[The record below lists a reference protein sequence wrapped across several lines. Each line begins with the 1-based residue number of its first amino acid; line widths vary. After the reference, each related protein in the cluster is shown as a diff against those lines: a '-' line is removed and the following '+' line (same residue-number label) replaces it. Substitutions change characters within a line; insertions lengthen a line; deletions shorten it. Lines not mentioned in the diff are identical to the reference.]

1 MLIVCQDIAT
11 ESINGTPH
19 PRVAVKQLLPTGLKK
34 EDAQDFVKAEH
45 EMLNLLRDF
54 ESPHLIKAISFY
66 KTPGNTENLHYVFP
80 WAEQGSLRKFWA
92 EKTASIRGDNDVI
105 WVFSQLLGLADAIQA
120 LHKENYRHGDLK
132 PENILCF
139 KVPGSRVEDLTSCVL
154 VISDVGLSRIY
165 DRLTQ
170 LRTQTKMAGGETK
183 AYAAPETTIFPKR
196 PTSRRYDIWS
206 LGCLYLEFIIW
217 VLYGFAELDRFR
229 KDLKEFGGESGE
241 RFYTIS
247 DTKQLQVDGSTQFVA
262 EVNQVV
268 KAWIE
273 HIKMDSRCAG
283 TGAGTAF
290 GYLIVLVEEQLLV
303 VNANPTPILG
313 PNKPV
318 DGSQAIAASR
328 KGADI
333 IPGVIIQPASTIG
346 FNVEN
351 PKTEISQTA
360 KLKQSEENERATAS
374 EVYKELNMIVRKGK
388 NGSIE
393 WLHHGNGLD
402 KVSCKG
408 PESMT
413 YLTSSLSRAS
423 LDKSDDYVSRAND
436 NRP

>member
-1 MLIVCQDIAT
+1 MIICQDIAN
-11 ESINGTPH
+11 ESVNGKTH
-19 PRVAVKQLLPTGLKK
+19 PWVAVKQLLPTGLKK

-54 ESPHLIKAISFY
+54 KSRHLIKAISFY
-66 KTPGNTENLHYVFP
+66 KTPGQIENLHYVFP
-80 WAEQGSLRKFWA
+80 WAEQGSLRNLWA
-92 EKTASIRGDNDVI
+92 EKTASICGDNHTI
-105 WVFSQLLGLADAIQA
+105 WVFNQLLGLADAIQA
-120 LHKENYRHGDLK
+120 LHKKNYRHGDLK

-139 KVPGSRVEDLTSCVL
+139 KIPGSRIEDLTSCVL

-170 LRTQTKMAGGETK
+170 LRSQTKMPGGETK

-217 VLYGFAELDRFR
+217 ILYGYEELDRFR
-229 KDLKEFGGESGE
+229 KDLKEFGGDSGA
-241 RFYTIS
+241 RFYTIF
-247 DTKQLQVDGSTQFVA
+247 DTKKLQVDGSTQIVA
-262 EVNQVV
+262 KVNQVV

-273 HIKMDSRCAG
+273 HIKLDSRCTA
-283 TGAGTAF
+283 TGTAF
-290 GYLIVLVEEQLLV
+290 GHLIVLIEEQLLV
-303 VNANPTPILG
+303 VNANPTLVLDPK
-313 PNKPV
+313 KPV
-318 DGSQAIAASR
+318 EGNQAIDVSF

-333 IPGVIIQPASTIG
+333 IPGVIVKRASTVGLNID
-346 FNVEN
+346 
-351 PKTEISQTA
+351 PKIETSQTA
-360 KLKQSEENERATAS
+360 KSKQSEGNERATAS
-374 EVYKELNMIVRKGK
+374 EVFEGLDEIIRNGE

-408 PESMT
+408 PESAT

-423 LDKSDDYVSRAND
+423 LDQSDDVSAINFHLSTTE
-436 NRP
+436 